1 MQRSLGDGVH
11 PVARLGDFAGSL
23 ATWQSPRMLT
33 ELAHGRGP
41 SAPSGSAVG
50 IVDATPGP
58 PGVAELPVAGV
69 PLSPL
74 TTSTLPGSA
83 TAPVQREVR
92 FDQPAGLVVQRAL
105 SAASESGSGAESAGR
120 LLGSPAVVQRSEG
133 PSSGAAG
140 LSPVAASALPAP
152 EASVGSAAVGVP
164 PAGSSASS
172 SSASSSGP
180 SSTGPTAG
188 DPTVG
193 DTGSSAPDSVAEAV
207 DGPPV
212 APRSVADPDPGRP
225 VLGAT
230 PLPRTLAEPPAM
242 LQRSVDAPGRPL
254 SQLPVLV
261 DATPVRSFVTAP
273 PPPTARPA
281 LPVVPAGDGVVQRA
295 VGSMTDRPTSTGAG
309 SSVADGAAPVTTSG
323 DAHDGPGPAGTP
335 AAATAASAA
344 EVAHTGSS
352 PSGTPS
358 LPDAPERAPLLADA
372 PVLEVPGEVTSVT
385 DAEAPTVSRLATG
398 PVAPAGPAAPRRLGL
413 GAPLPTPPGPV
424 VQRSPEAG
432 PRRLGLGAPLTR
444 PPQQRVP
451 DPPDTGP
458 VVQMLPAGGPDNP
471 PRSRRAEHRRSGGVC
486 FYGGCR
492 CGAPGRP
499 ADVDRHTAG
508 RRAHR
513 GPRAGGSPLRA
524 SL

>member
-1 MQRSLGDGVH
+1 
-11 PVARLGDFAGSL
+11 
-23 ATWQSPRMLT
+23 MLT

-133 PSSGAAG
+133 PSSGTAG
-140 LSPVAASALPAP
+140 LSPVAASRPPAP

-188 DPTVG
+188 DPAVG
-193 DTGSSAPDSVAEAV
+193 DTGSPAPDSVAEAV
-207 DGPPV
+207 DGPSV
-212 APRSVADPDPGRP
+212 APRSVVDPDPGRP

-261 DATPVRSFVTAP
+261 EATPVRSFVTAP

-281 LPVVPAGDGVVQRA
+281 LPVVPAGDGVVQRT
-295 VGSMTDRPTSTGAG
+295 VGSTTDRPTSTGAG

-323 DAHDGPGPAGTP
+323 DAHDGPGRPAP
-335 AAATAASAA
+335 
-344 EVAHTGSS
+344 
-352 PSGTPS
+352 
-358 LPDAPERAPLLADA
+358 R
-372 PVLEVPGEVTSVT
+372 
-385 DAEAPTVSRLATG
+385 
-398 PVAPAGPAAPRRLGL
+398 PRRLPL
-413 GAPLPTPPGPV
+413 GRRGGAHRVVPVRDAEPAGRPGARAAPGRRTGARGARRGHLRDRR
-424 VQRSPEAG
+424 RSPDGQPARHGTRRAG
-432 PRRLGLGAPLTR
+432 RSHRPAPPRPRR
-444 PPQQRVP
+444 
-451 DPPDTGP
+451 
-458 VVQMLPAGGPDNP
+458 PAAD
-471 PRSRRAEHRRSGGVC
+471 ATRSGHPAVT
-486 FYGGCR
+486 GGR
-492 CGAPGRP
+492 PAPSRPGRP
-499 ADVDRHTAG
+499 AHPA
-508 RRAHR
+508 AAAA
-513 GPRAGGSPLRA
+513 GPRPAGHGSGRA
-524 SL
+524 DAARRRTG